1 MTEDKFEKM
10 RNALTGVMED
20 LVKFRGTEPMIARI
34 FAMVVLSPE
43 PLTQEEIASVTGYS
57 RSQISRYLANL
68 EQRGMITKESTPGSR
83 TQLYGG
89 RTLPF
94 FDEFR
99 RSMDI
104 SERFLRGK
112 LEVIELILSEWK
124 NLSQSIQDSDEGKR
138 LLEVVTVF
146 EAWFSSYL
154 DLLTDFNKRFNE
166 RMKELERDL
175 FQLKGL

>member
-1 MTEDKFEKM
+1 MTADKYERM
-10 RNALTGVMED
+10 RSAFTGIMED
-20 LVKFRGTEPMIARI
+20 LVKFRGTEPIIARI
-34 FAMVVLSPE
+34 FAMVVLSPK
-43 PLTQEEIASVTGYS
+43 PLTQEEISNITGYS
-57 RSQISRYLANL
+57 RSQISRYLTNL

-94 FDEFR
+94 FDEFK

-104 SERFLRGK
+104 SEMFLRGK

-124 NLSQSIQDSDEGKR
+124 DLPEKVKDSDGGKR

-146 EAWFSSYL
+146 EAWFSTYL
-154 DLLTDFNKRFNE
+154 DLLMDFNKRFNE
-166 RMKELERDL
+166 RMKELEREL
-175 FQLKGL
+175 FQMRTI